1 MILAEKIMEER
12 KRNGWSQEELAD
24 QLAVSRQSVSKWES
38 AQSVPD
44 LQRVVQMAKLFGV
57 STDYLLKDDYEPQTS
72 ENDRPVVEEYTKL
85 RQVSMEEAHGFLS
98 YRAKWAPIIAA
109 AVAVCILSPVVLMI
123 LCGLAELGVSGI
135 TENIAAGVGVIT
147 LLAMVAVAVFVF
159 ITGGVRGEEFSFMEK
174 EAFETGYGV
183 SGMVRE
189 RKKDY
194 EGTYTRGL
202 ALGVTLCIL
211 SCVPLLVAGCMD
223 ASDGVCVIMV
233 AVLLAMVAA
242 GVFLIVNVVMV
253 RGGYDMLLQ
262 EGEYRVA
269 KKQESQKNEHISS
282 IYWCLITAIYLAWSF
297 ITRDW
302 DKTWI
307 IWPVA
312 GVLYGA
318 IAAIAACIRE
328 GSADR

>member
-44 LQRVVQMAKLFGV
+44 LQRVIQMAELFGV

-72 ENDRPVVEEYTKL
+72 ESDRPVVEEYTKL

-109 AVAVCILSPVVLMI
+109 AVALCILSPVVLML
-123 LCGLAELGVSGI
+123 LCGLAELGVAGI

-147 LLAMVAVAVFVF
+147 LLAMVAVAVFIF
-159 ITGGVRGEEFSFMEK
+159 ITGGIRGEEFSYMGK

-183 SGMVRE
+183 SGMARE

-202 ALGVTLCIL
+202 ALGVVLCIL
-211 SCVPLLVAGCMD
+211 SCVPLIVAGCMD
-223 ASDGVCVIMV
+223 ASDGVCVLMV
-233 AVLLAMVAA
+233 AALLAMVAA
-242 GVFLIVNVVMV
+242 GVFMIVNVATI
-253 RGGYDMLLQ
+253 RGSYDMLLQ
-262 EGEYRVA
+262 EGGFRIA
-269 KKQESQKNEHISS
+269 KK
-282 IYWCLITAIYLAWSF
+282 
-297 ITRDW
+297 
-302 DKTWI
+302 
-307 IWPVA
+307 A
-312 GVLYGA
+312 G
-318 IAAIAACIRE
+318 AAE
-328 GSADR
+328 K